1 MIIERLV
8 VENWRGFKGTQKIN
22 FSTDTK
28 KNINLIIAENG
39 TGKSNLME
47 AIHWC
52 LYGDMPA
59 GASQPEKK
67 INSDALKEKKHCRV
81 ELIVKM
87 EVEKEGVSKDEIFQ
101 LSRIIFSN
109 NEESKVTAF
118 QLLKGDKSSPKPVSN
133 FPLLV
138 AKLMPKELSSFFLFS
153 GEGVSKFFETNNEVF
168 LETAIENVQ
177 GITYAKLAL
186 DDLDAEIS
194 KIDNKILAL
203 AASSDKARTAL
214 KNNESLEND
223 VLKINSKIKQH
234 ETRVKEIDSRCE
246 EINKLIED
254 SGHNLAKEYQE
265 KQNTAERLIANLKTS
280 ITDFTSRRNKLL
292 NDQLFDVAG
301 YKIKEEL
308 EPYFDEMEAEGLI
321 PAEISVP
328 FVEKILDRQKCIC
341 GREIGENE
349 RTTINDLFEK
359 AATVESEQRY
369 LTAFSDTAALNEI
382 SKNFLDEHEEIH
394 ERLRDLNASLE
405 EQQGIVDAAK
415 KAKSE
420 IDDQDIQSW
429 ESEHKSLSDER
440 WKITVSELP
449 SLLSSKKLAEDKI
462 KENKKIIK
470 QENNEVD
477 NDYLKKQFE
486 YLSSCRELLEQT
498 INELKSN
505 GRDGLLN
512 YLNELAEL
520 YSRKGHRFK
529 YRKDS
534 YYPMMLSQDQLV
546 EDPAN
551 QGDKV
556 IKAIFYATSIIKFC
570 IDRHRQKDEIIEPGV
585 IAPMICDAVL
595 SALDGPNAQSVSKVL
610 AETPEQLIIFLN
622 DESFHKG
629 FEKVL
634 EDNRERLGTLYY
646 LERSTTQSSSID
658 EKITLFGNKYSPW
671 LYKQKSTKTKIIEL
685 NKDGTRKN

>member
-8 VENWRGFKGTQKIN
+8 VENWRGFKGTQKID
-22 FSTDTK
+22 FSADAK

-59 GASQPEKK
+59 GASEPEKK
-67 INSDALKEKKHCRV
+67 INNDALKERKHCRV

-87 EVEKEGVSKDEIFQ
+87 AVENEGIPKDEIYQ
-101 LSRIIFSN
+101 LSRLIKSN
-109 NEESKVTAF
+109 NEESTVTAY
-118 QLLKGDKSSPKPVSN
+118 QLVKGDKSKPKPISN

-138 AKLMPKELSSFFLFS
+138 TKLMPKELSSFFLFS
-153 GEGVSKFFETNNEVF
+153 GEGVSKFFETKDEIF

-194 KIDNKILAL
+194 KIDSKILAL
-203 AASSDKARTAL
+203 AAKTDRARAAV
-214 KNNESLEND
+214 NDNEKLQKK
-223 VLKINSKIKQH
+223 VLKIDSQIEDKI
-234 ETRVKEIDSRCE
+234 TRVKQIDLRRA
-246 EINKLIED
+246 EINKLIEG
-254 SGHNLAKEYQE
+254 SGHNLAREYQE
-265 KQNTAERLIANLKTS
+265 KQNNAENLIANLKKS
-280 ITDFTSRRNKLL
+280 ITDFTNRRNKLL
-292 NDQLFDVAG
+292 NDQLFDIAG
-301 YKIKEEL
+301 FKIKNEL
-308 EPYFDEMEAEGLI
+308 EPYFEEMEAEGLI

-349 RTTINDLFEK
+349 KTTINDLFEK

-382 SKNFLDEHEEIH
+382 SKNFLDEHKEIDD
-394 ERLRDLNASLE
+394 RLRDLNASLE
-405 EQQGIVDAAK
+405 EQQGIVEAAK
-415 KAKSE
+415 IGKSQ
-420 IDDQDIQSW
+420 IDDEDIQSW
-429 ESEHKSLSDER
+429 ETEGKSLDNEKF
-440 WKITVSELP
+440 KITVTDLT
-449 SLLSSKKLAEDKI
+449 SLRADKQLTEDTI
-462 KENKKIIK
+462 NDNKKIIN
-470 QENNEVD
+470 QENNDVD
-477 NDYLKKQFE
+477 DKYLKKQHD

-498 INELKSN
+498 INKLKID
-505 GRDGLLN
+505 GRDGLLD

-529 YRKDS
+529 YRNDS

-570 IDRHRQKDEIIEPGV
+570 IDRKKQKDGIIEPGV

-634 EDNRERLGTLYY
+634 EENRDRLGTLYY

-658 EKITLFGNKYSPW
+658 EKITLFGNEYSPW
-671 LYKQKSTKTKIIEL
+671 LYKQKNTKTKIIEL